1 MLAALAGRPL
11 DPNQSGNGRNRYNE
25 TMLVR
30 NPHLRM
36 AVGVLMALALCVR
49 AGTPGV
55 TAGLGGAGVMSV
67 EVCTRE
73 GLTRV
78 PVDERAP
85 GEHGTGIGCHLMACT
100 VLAHGAG
107 LSAGD
112 GALPAAVYL
121 SGVAVAPVAQ
131 RGASGL
137 LPVLL
142 RARGPPLVLASL
154 KGASLPYRA

>member
-1 MLAALAGRPL
+1 MLAAPAGRSL
-11 DPNQSGNGRNRYNE
+11 DPNQPGNGRNRYNE

-36 AVGVLMALALCVR
+36 AFGVLMALALCVR
-49 AGTPGV
+49 AGMPGV

-78 PVDERAP
+78 PVDEQAP
-85 GEHGTGIGCHLMACT
+85 SEHGTGIGCHLMAWT

-107 LSAGD
+107 LPAGD
-112 GALPAAVYL
+112 SALPAAVCL
-121 SGVAVAPVAQ
+121 SGVAAAPVAQ
-131 RGASGL
+131 KGA
-137 LPVLL
+137 PVLL
-142 RARGPPLVLASL
+142 PAFRRARGPPLVLASL
-154 KGASLPYRA
+154 KGASFPDRA